1 MRRKEQLIDHG
12 LIKLFLFALVMLTPF
27 TSWAQTLTVGG
38 IGPNEQGNFIDP
50 TNEQT
55 IAGVTFDSEANKLT
69 LSNGASVG
77 QIIYSGTSDLTIAFS
92 GTCSI
97 TTEDNYAIQY
107 GGAGSERPQLTFSLT
122 NESTTGALN
131 ISGSNSAIEGFSDVD
146 FGNLNL
152 ASRSAQGV
160 YYDKSNNLMSGN
172 GGNPSDLK
180 ITTETY
186 YPIWIHDSSISST
199 GYSHTQL
206 SEGATSVAVGGGTVS
221 FDGNHTIT
229 ISNVAFNYEDNNM
242 IVVGPSMTELTVK
255 LDGTSSAR
263 DRSTVLGLWK
273 STPLTFTTNAS
284 TPGSL
289 TGYGIVS
296 WNGDGNGQITYQN
309 GLKVFYDVD
318 VPGKE
323 IISTTGTYIKIG
335 DTPITGTTTTVEGYE
350 GVSFD
355 ASTNTLTLNNATIT
369 VNDKDA
375 IVSQLDNLTVFLVGD
390 QNTITCQGGDD
401 CAFKGTGSKTV
412 TFATNSSE
420 AGSLKVQVNN
430 EAQLY
435 SNITPI
441 YSGLSIK
448 NEGYTYTISSDSY
461 DLWIG
466 DTRVTDANKGHILGE
481 GNETVTFSVTGTA
494 AVINTLTLKGATLTV
509 PIKVGLSNL
518 TIDIQG
524 TNTITTSETCIQKID
539 NTNPSVT
546 FNSTSDEVGSLSLK
560 GSSGV
565 YGVGYGT
572 FTISEKFAVIMKYYD
587 RYYSYQYH
595 FTDGSTTEALLT
607 PSYGIT
613 VGDMQ
618 IGEGNAADVTGY
630 GIGDGSV
637 TASGMVSFNK
647 ATNTLTL
654 NKASIGV
661 GYITD
666 YPITS
671 SLPNLNIKLIGDNTA
686 TVDNQNPYFVRY
698 DGTENTPQLT
708 FLPSDREVTEN
719 DGVLSV
725 SFGKLTV
732 NGIAEIGSLASGYT
746 FAEDIQG
753 EINTSYTGNSSWSAT
768 VNSSTLTLSYVEA
781 YDVRYGN
788 NRVISTNLMAGV
800 SGAPYFNPE
809 TNTIL
814 LNADFNSGPINSRL
828 DELTVQ
834 VNGVV
839 SLNSASASP
848 AIQYTGEGGGKLKFT
863 CVSETTPTSLTLN
876 ANNTGAAAEYKAIEG
891 FSSDNITFTAPM
903 KLASPSSSEL
913 LTAQTVTVANYETYG
928 LTVAG
933 TEVTSLNKD
942 NVLKGDAT
950 NDGKVSYNDGILTLN
965 GASIGS
971 ILCNHALT
979 IHLLGLNIIDAQNEG
994 AIYYTGNDLDIPLNF
1009 TTVESAPGQ
1018 LLITNASL
1026 EGGVISGFVV
1036 NYANGLGYTWE
1047 GTAFA
1052 IATLPT
1058 MSPEGGVYWT
1068 DQKFT
1073 ISGNTGATL
1082 GYTDGV
1088 DTYTAY
1094 TAPFTLNVGSQT
1106 LYPYSLVT
1114 DETNTVHVRPAE
1126 GQIYYIYDKPGF
1138 SVAAGTY
1145 DEAQNITLTN
1155 LPATLPE
1162 GADVYPQVWYFLGD
1176 DDNDDSNDIRI
1187 TSATQT
1193 IEVNESTKVSV
1204 YILDGDSSKK
1214 KKSEVVEA
1222 EYVIRQNPG
1231 LQYMQGEN
1239 PIEEVVDWTMG
1250 GTNNP
1255 ALPTLKNT
1263 NEVAVTYESSAPAVA
1278 TVATDG
1284 TVTPV
1289 GVGTTTIT
1297 ASSAQTDVY
1306 TAGTASYTLNV
1317 YKDLSHSSIT
1327 VEVAEAT
1334 YNGAPLEPAVTVK
1347 DGETSIAEFVS
1358 VEYANNTN
1366 AALST
1371 AETAPTVTV
1380 TATTG
1385 AEVNYYKGSAQ
1396 KTFTITAMSLETVLI
1411 NDIVDQTYT
1420 GEAITPTLLVT
1431 EGDKILILDT
1441 DYTVTYTDNVNAGT
1455 ATATITGMGNYQG
1468 TKSKT
1473 FTITAKSLA
1482 TGYTVSVDATQTY
1495 TYTGSAITPGVT
1507 VAPVGGGDALVLD
1520 TDYTV
1525 SYSNNVNAAK
1535 ADDATAPTVTVTGK
1549 GNYTGTAS
1557 AKFTIEKATP
1567 TITTAPTAK
1576 DLTYTGEAQA
1586 LVDAGTVSAG
1596 TLVYSTTIDGTFSE
1610 TIPTGTNADTY
1621 TVYYMVNGNDNYNG
1635 IDASETN
1642 KVSVAIKKATIT
1654 EVTLENP
1661 SLTYTGEEQTATIA
1675 SVKAGNL
1682 TLTADDYEVSGNT
1695 GTAKGTYTVTVTAKE
1710 TSNFTGSKTAE
1721 FTIGVKAVT
1730 AEMIASIAD
1739 QTYTGTAITPTLT
1752 VTDDET
1758 TLTLDTD
1765 YTVAYTDNINVGT
1778 ATATIT
1784 GKGNYGSTASKTFTI
1799 SAKALTAAMIADI
1812 ANQTYTGSAITPTL
1826 TVTDGDKT
1834 LTLDTDYEVSYT
1846 NNINV
1851 ASASDNLAPTVTV
1864 TGKGNYKGT
1873 ASTTFTISAKTVTAA
1888 MIADIADQTYSGAAI
1903 TPTLTVTDD
1912 GKTLALNTDY
1922 EVAYTDNV
1930 NAGTATATITGKG
1943 NYGSTA
1949 SKTFTISPKEL
1960 TADMVTLSPESF
1972 EYNGATQKPE
1982 VTVADGTALTANDY
1996 TIENNGGVEVGK
2008 YDVVVT
2014 AKGNYTGKVTK
2025 QFEIVNR
2032 KLKAADVT
2040 FSENWASFYHP
2051 TENIDLPE
2059 GVAAYVLTAVGETT
2073 ATATQI
2079 SYIPAGVA
2087 VLLQN
2092 EVTTTTTNTSA
2103 EGNLMVHADEA
2114 VDVTTVGGTVYG
2126 LYNGK
2131 LMRVASGT
2139 IPAGKNYLRVNQTSG
2154 APQLTITVDN
2164 TTAIEMLENAAAIE
2178 NGTDE
2183 WFTLD
2188 GRKLQQ
2194 KPTKKGLYIK
2204 NGKVVVNNK

>member
-27 TSWAQTLTVGG
+27 TAWAQITVAG
-38 IGPNEQGNFIDP
+38 IGPDTDGNFIDP
-50 TNEQT
+50 TNNEP
-55 IAGVTFDSEANKLT
+55 IAGVTYNASTATLMLNNATIEGSIVSSLSALTIHLTGVNTLNGFISTEGDDNTLKLT
-69 LSNGASVG
+69 HSENS
-77 QIIYSGTSDLTIAFS
+77 SLTIS
-92 GTCSI
+92 NVETI
-97 TTEDNYAIQY
+97 
-107 GGAGSERPQLTFSLT
+107 
-122 NESTTGALN
+122 
-131 ISGSNSAIEGFSDVD
+131 ISGFSDVD
-146 FGNLNL
+146 FGDLKLVSNVP
-152 ASRSAQGV
+152 GV
-160 YYDKSNNLMSGN
+160 YYDDSDYCIASPSGY
-172 GGNPSDLK
+172 NPSDLT
-180 ITTETY
+180 ITTANY
-186 YPIWIHDSSISST
+186 KPIWIYNPQSDV
-199 GYSHTQL
+199 GHTQL
-206 SEGATSVAVGGGTVS
+206 TGESTITVGGGTVS
-221 FDGNHTIT
+221 FDGSNTIT
-229 ISNVAFNYEDNNM
+229 ISNVAFDYEDGTM
-242 IVVGPSMTELTVK
+242 IFVGPSMTELTVK
-255 LDGTSSAR
+255 LDGTSSIQNGQTGL
-263 DRSTVLGLWK
+263 SLWK
-273 STPLTFTTNAS
+273 STPLTFIAS
-284 TPGSL
+284 ESTSSL
-289 TGYGIVS
+289 SGYGIVS
-296 WNGDGNGQITYQN
+296 WMGDGNGQITYQN

-369 VNDKDA
+369 VNGKDA

-1222 EYVIRQNPG
+1222 EYVIRQDPN
-1231 LQYMQGEN
+1231 LQFVQGETAVTAAEYT
-1239 PIEEVVDWTMG
+1239 IG
-1250 GTNNP
+1250 GTDNQ

-1263 NEVAVTYESSAPAVA
+1263 NEVSVTYESSATAVA
-1278 TVATDG
+1278 TVAADG
-1284 TVTPV
+1284 TVIPV
-1289 GVGTTTIT
+1289 GIGTTTIT
-1297 ASSAQTDVY
+1297 ATSAETDVY

-1317 YKDLSHSSIT
+1317 YKNLSHESIT
-1327 VEVAEAT
+1327 IEVAEAT

-1371 AETAPTVTV
+1371 VETAPTVTV

-1411 NDIVDQTYT
+1411 NDIDDQTYT
-1420 GEAITPTLLVT
+1420 GEAITPILMVT

-1576 DLTYTGEAQA
+1576 DLTYTGEAQE
-1586 LVDAGTVSAG
+1586 LVTAGVVSAG
-1596 TLVYSTTIDGTFSE
+1596 TMVYSMTIDGTF
-1610 TIPTGTNADTY
+1610 TAAIPTGTNAVTY
-1621 TVYYMVNGNDNYNG
+1621 SVYYKVNGNDNYNG

-1642 KVSVAIKKATIT
+1642 KVAVEIKKATIT

-1661 SLTYTGEEQTATIA
+1661 SLSYTGEEQTATIA
-1675 SVKAGNL
+1675 SVKAGDLVL
-1682 TLTADDYEVSGNT
+1682 TTDDYDVSNNKAT
-1695 GTAKGTYTVTVTAKE
+1695 DKGSYELTVTAKE
-1710 TSNFTGSKTAE
+1710 NSNFK
-1721 FTIGVKAVT
+1721 
-1730 AEMIASIAD
+1730 
-1739 QTYTGTAITPTLT
+1739 
-1752 VTDDET
+1752 
-1758 TLTLDTD
+1758 
-1765 YTVAYTDNINVGT
+1765 
-1778 ATATIT
+1778 
-1784 GKGNYGSTASKTFTI
+1784 
-1799 SAKALTAAMIADI
+1799 
-1812 ANQTYTGSAITPTL
+1812 GSA
-1826 TVTDGDKT
+1826 TVEWSIINRLLKIGEDGD
-1834 LTLDTDYEVSYT
+1834 VQF
-1846 NNINV
+1846 
-1851 ASASDNLAPTVTV
+1851 A
-1864 TGKGNYKGT
+1864 TG
-1873 ASTTFTISAKTVTAA
+1873 
-1888 MIADIADQTYSGAAI
+1888 QT
-1903 TPTLTVTDD
+1903 
-1912 GKTLALNTDY
+1912 
-1922 EVAYTDNV
+1922 
-1930 NAGTATATITGKG
+1930 
-1943 NYGSTA
+1943 
-1949 SKTFTISPKEL
+1949 
-1960 TADMVTLSPESF
+1960 
-1972 EYNGATQKPE
+1972 
-1982 VTVADGTALTANDY
+1982 
-1996 TIENNGGVEVGK
+1996 
-2008 YDVVVT
+2008 
-2014 AKGNYTGKVTK
+2014 
-2025 QFEIVNR
+2025 
-2032 KLKAADVT
+2032 
-2040 FSENWASFYHP
+2040 WASFY
-2051 TENIDLPE
+2051 TEIEDLNLPE
-2059 GVAAYVLTAVGETT
+2059 GLRAYIVTAVNTT
-2073 ATATQI
+2073 SATLQAI
-2079 SYIPAGVA
+2079 NYVPKNAP
-2087 VLLQN
+2087 VLLEN
-2092 EVTTTTTNTSA
+2092 GSTMTTTNTSA
-2103 EGNLMVHADEA
+2103 DGNLLQGTSAATA
-2114 VDVTTVGGTVYG
+2114 VSGIAGTVYA
-2126 LYNGK
+2126 LHNNK
-2131 LMRVASGT
+2131 LMQVTTGS
-2139 IPAGKNYLRVNQTSG
+2139 IPVGRAYLVVSSAG
-2154 APQLTITVDN
+2154 APQLSMIIDGGG
-2164 TTAIEMLENAAAIE
+2164 TTGIE
-2178 NGTDE
+2178 NGTLRMENSDDQE
-2183 WFTLD
+2183 NDVWYDLQ
-2188 GRKLQQ
+2188 GRRLLQ
-2194 KPTKKGLYIK
+2194 KPTKSGLYIK
-2204 NGKVVVNNK
+2204 NGKTIVVNNK